1 MAGNITTPVYPIAFG
16 SLHEVFEKR
25 GRSTG
30 LCPTDLFKSD
40 HRVKEI
46 QGGIFQILVIHG
58 GKESL
63 PYEDKR
69 QAWENPRGANGAK
82 YARCRR
88 AARQTKPSAG

>member
-1 MAGNITTPVYPIAFG
+1 MAGNTTTPVYPVAFG
-16 SLHEVFEKR
+16 SLYEVFEKR
-25 GRSTG
+25 GRSTR

-40 HRVKEI
+40 HRVKKI

-69 QAWENPRGANGAK
+69 QPWENSRGVNGAK

>member
-40 HRVKEI
+40 HRAKKI
-46 QGGIFQILVIHG
+46 QGGIFQVLVIHG

-63 PYEDKR
+63 PYEDKS

-88 AARQTKPSAG
+88 AARQTKPCAG

>member
-1 MAGNITTPVYPIAFG
+1 MVGNITTPVYLIAFR
-16 SLHEVFEKR
+16 SLYEVFEER

-46 QGGIFQILVIHG
+46 QGRIFQILVIHG

-69 QAWENPRGANGAK
+69 QAWENPRGVNGAK
-82 YARCRR
+82 YARGGR
-88 AARQTKPSAG
+88 AARQTKRWAG